1 MIEQYSIFSLTGGLG
16 KIINSTAVA
25 KCIKNNYPERK
36 LIVVCPYP
44 DIYINL
50 SFVDRVYQFGA
61 TSYFYQ
67 TYIENQDSLIF
78 ANEPYM
84 TTDHIHKRL
93 PLIESWCKMYGLK
106 YNNEQPELIFNGVQK
121 QVSRNVWRKD
131 DRPVMILHTNGGLIT
146 PDHSPYLWARDMPHN
161 LAQMIV
167 DKYKKDYTI
176 YQCTKANSKKLE
188 GVNVIQWNDQMKL
201 STMEYLSIVLNSDK
215 RVLIDSCLQHAA
227 KALNLPSVVF
237 WNGTSPK
244 VFGYDLHTNIETVKP
259 QNFKL
264 PNSYLF
270 DFDFMSPSE
279 QYPFDEHQELYN
291 IDEIFNAIE
300 NT

>member
-146 PDHSPYLWARDMPHN
+146 PDHSPYLWARDMPYN

>member
-1 MIEQYSIFSLTGGLG
+1 MSEKYSVFHIQGGLG

-25 KCIKNNYPERK
+25 ECIKNNHPDRK

-44 DIYINL
+44 DVYMNL
-50 SFVDRVYQFGA
+50 SFVDRVYQLGN

-67 TYIENQDSLIF
+67 TYIENKDSLIF

-84 TTDHIHKRL
+84 TTEHIHKKL

-106 YNNEQPELIFNGVQK
+106 YNGEQPEIIFNPIQK
-121 QVSRNVWRKD
+121 EVSRSVWKKNEK
-131 DRPVMILHTNGGLIT
+131 PIMVLHTNGGMISENA
-146 PDHSPYLWARDMPHN
+146 SPYLWARDMPFN
-161 LAQMIV
+161 VAEEIV
-167 DKYKKDYTI
+167 KKYRKDYTI
-176 YQCTKANSKKLE
+176 YQCTKMNSRKLD
-188 GVNVIQWNDQMKL
+188 GVNVIEWNENMRL
-201 STMEYLSIVLNSDK
+201 STMEYLSILLHSDK

-227 KALNLPSVVF
+227 KALGLPSVVL

-279 QYPFDEHQELYN
+279 QYPFDEKEQLFDL
-291 IDEIFNAIE
+291 DEIYEAIE
-300 NT
+300 KI

>member
-1 MIEQYSIFSLTGGLG
+1 MTEQYSIFSVIGGLG

-25 KCIKNNYPERK
+25 KCIKNNFPDRK
-36 LIVVCPYP
+36 LIVACPYP
-44 DIYINL
+44 DVYINL
-50 SFVDRVYQFGA
+50 PFVDRVYQLGN

-78 ANEPYM
+78 ANEPYL
-84 TTDHIHKRL
+84 TTDHVHKRL
-93 PLIESWCKMYGLK
+93 PLIQSWCKMYNLE
-106 YNNEQPELIFNGVQK
+106 YNNEQPELIFNGIQK
-121 QVSRNVWRKD
+121 QVSRDVWRKD
-131 DRPVMILHTNGGLIT
+131 DRPVMVLHTNGGLIGQDA
-146 PDHSPYLWARDMPHN
+146 PPYLWARDMPFN

-167 DKYKKDYTI
+167 DKYHKDYTI
-176 YQCTKANSKKLE
+176 YQCTKEKSAKLNH
-188 GVNVIQWNDQMKL
+188 VNVIEWSDKMRLN
-201 STMEYLSIVLNSDK
+201 TMEFLSLILHSDK
-215 RVLIDSCLQHAA
+215 RVLIDSSLQHAA
-227 KALNLPSVVF
+227 KALDLPSVVI

-244 VFGYDLHTNIETVKP
+244 VFGYDLHTNIETIKP

-279 QYPFDEHQELYN
+279 QYPFDENDQLYDLN
-291 IDEIFNAIE
+291 EIFEAID